1 LRSLLACLRISPHSL
16 EELSHGLMLR
26 VRRIA
31 LIVNKLV
38 AAGAIRQLET
48 DREGGPFYALPGY
61 VEASGRRDHSDVTLG
76 RDYGGQYEAPIWR
89 DEI

>member
-1 LRSLLACLRISPHSL
+1 MLACLRISPHSL
-16 EELSHGLMLR
+16 EELSHGLMLL

-31 LIVNKLV
+31 PIVKEFV

-48 DREGGPFYALPGY
+48 DREGCPVYVLAGY
-61 VEASGRRDHSDVTLG
+61 VEASGRRDNSDVILS

-89 DEI
+89 DKI